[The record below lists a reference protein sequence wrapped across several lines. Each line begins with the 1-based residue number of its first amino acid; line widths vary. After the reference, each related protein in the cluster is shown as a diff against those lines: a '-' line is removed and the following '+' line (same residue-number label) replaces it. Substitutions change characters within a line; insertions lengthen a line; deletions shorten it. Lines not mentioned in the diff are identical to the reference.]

1 MSLNFLTEVTKL
13 LQIKLLRC
21 IALVAL
27 CYVVNV
33 LTNGAL
39 KPERKTC
46 SFRFFCHV
54 VNYIA
59 YAQIYQYMFAST
71 LPLSKHSRSW

>member
-1 MSLNFLTEVTKL
+1 MFAKVAEL
-13 LQIKLLRC
+13 LQVKLLRC
-21 IALVAL
+21 IELISL

-46 SFRFFCHV
+46 SLRFFCHV

-59 YAQIYQYMFAST
+59 YAQNYQYMFTST
-71 LPLSKHSRSW
+71 LPLLKHGRSW